1 MSVRAT
7 GSLIADLVVVSGIPN
22 SPKMVVSSVDA
33 DKREVTTVWFSN
45 SGDAQRA
52 TFPAQALDR
61 VEPPSSAAAKKSVP
75 AKAKK
80 H

>member
-7 GSLIADLVVVSGIPN
+7 GSLIADLVEVTGIPN
-22 SPKMVVSSVDA
+22 SPKMVVLSVDA
-33 DKREVTTVWFSN
+33 EKREVTTVWFSN
-45 SGDAQRA
+45 SGEAQTA

-61 VEPPSSAAAKKSVP
+61 AEVKTPATAKKSVSE
-75 AKAKK
+75 KKK